1 MKRFVLAAAVCLAA
15 VVLPSVPSQAGQLGN
30 PHNINLEKVLV
41 GGGDP
46 ATEFTIVVTC
56 VITDGGEVND
66 ETTEVSVDEPGLVQ
80 LGNEAQTC
88 TLSEPDA
95 QGAQAS
101 FACSAD
107 DEDAGDAV
115 CVAPNVVEFTQS
127 GVPDGQ
133 GMATI
138 TITNTFGVTPPTDP
152 PPTTPTTDPPPTTGA
167 TTAGPAVASN
177 ATPSFT
183 G

>member
-1 MKRFVLAAAVCLAA
+1 MKKLVLAAAICLAA
-15 VVLPSVPSQAGQLGN
+15 VVIPSVPSQAQLGN

-46 ATEFTIVVTC
+46 ATDFTIVVTC
-56 VITDGGEVND
+56 VITEGGEVVD
-66 ETTEVSVDEPGLVQ
+66 ETTEVSVDEPGLIQ

-107 DEDAGDAV
+107 AEDAGDAV

-133 GMATI
+133 GEATV
-138 TITNTFGVTPPTDP
+138 TITNTFGVTPTTDP
-152 PPTTPTTDPPPTTGA
+152 PPTTPP
-167 TTAGPAVASN
+167 TTAGPAVASD
-177 ATPSFT
+177 ATPAFT